1 MSEKKGES
9 PLEKARTAAIDSL
22 GIKKNSASEIAQPF
36 LTPEILNGLID
47 IAVQS
52 KFDDSPLIM
61 KQKIRKLLK
70 SHIRKEG

>member
-1 MSEKKGES
+1 MNKEKSES
-9 PLEKARTAAIDSL
+9 PLEKARTAAIESL
-22 GIKKNSASEIAQPF
+22 EVNKSSASEIAQPF
-36 LTPEILNGLID
+36 LTYEVLNGLID

-70 SHIRKEG
+70 SHIRKEA